1 MKTSSNN
8 NNIES
13 NNRVSQV
20 VIDLRPEVKHHE
32 GYGREKVADVYFRTQ
47 VRAYSRQVYGD
58 YSQEAHEA
66 AEKATA
72 AYYSEVVEL
81 LKGEGWTL
89 LNDYAKWHTCP
100 ELTKGDQYLYVHPDS
115 ISGEVTPADIDAL
128 EAKFKA
134 LTACEYRGTDN
145 YGDIILTRSEADER
159 MLYRE
164 TYTEGIAA
172 TVKECTTTKRSNL
185 YKDRGDALGC
195 IRSRIAIQN
204 KRTDLTGHGTGY
216 YRERKAVAGFVQEEY
231 DRLLEAGYIKEATG
245 QNGRTLCRW
254 INKKEEKELT
264 KARREAEKAE
274 KERKA
279 AERQE
284 RYEAR
289 CKDLEAEALAQMP
302 YKVGDIVTSRY
313 GETGRVIE
321 MHPEIT
327 GDIDSPHLVYEYT
340 GKPLVNVVILDTN
353 GKRHCAHWSVYTL
366 EPAPEIKAI
375 DVLQVGTMV
384 RMPGVIGGLRV
395 EEIDRKGDRVI
406 CVDGCKER
414 HTYKGLDYF
423 TTTAEEIC
431 IPEWLRICQYFEMD
445 ESFGHTRVLCTDIE
459 PCCDAL
465 WPVLIRWEDG
475 EEKGGIYL
483 TSALDALNRK
493 AYYYSEYQKLG
504 HQETRPQEWLKKT
517 TNEKRATYYRA
528 CVELE
533 RMAGDGLPL
542 VIRADGADTE
552 ANPWNALEKRVKTA
566 RVFHLGDR
574 VKMHYPYQC
583 NEVTGVINRIRFDE
597 GSLSLGG
604 WCTHY
609 DIRFDEEYQRPNNF
623 GGKDTGVGNI
633 SPERIELVERAEFC
647 PEPASEWLQPGEKV
661 AHYLD
666 YGDGTG
672 DWLIGNVTGYELCDD
687 GTVIVIYGEYRTPLK
702 GMVKYQPEMDEKA
715 A

>member
-1 MKTSSNN
+1 MKTSVNT

-13 NNRVSQV
+13 NNGMSQV
-20 VIDLRPEVKHHE
+20 VIDLRPEVKHQDGH
-32 GYGREKVADVYFRTQ
+32 GREKVADVYFRTQ

-89 LNDYAKWHTCP
+89 LNDYAKWHNCP
-100 ELTKGDQYLYVHPDS
+100 ELAKGAQYLYVHPDS
-115 ISGEVTPADIDAL
+115 ISGEVNPANIDAL

-164 TYTEGIAA
+164 TYAEGIAA
-172 TVKECTTTKRSNL
+172 TIKECTATKRSNL

-231 DRLLEAGYIKEATG
+231 DRLLQAGYIKEATG

-254 INKKEEKELT
+254 INKKEEKELN
-264 KARREAEKAE
+264 KARREAEKAA
-274 KERKA
+274 KEREA

-284 RYEAR
+284 R
-289 CKDLEAEALAQMP
+289 KEAEAKAEIENAKALSRQREAEGKPIGVGELVVLKKYGGFVGFITKEHKDGRLTFQIEAKTWDETHTADMFTRIMAERP
-302 YKVGDIVTSRY
+302 AWLQDGQHVLYNGELHVIEIADAFGDIATC
-313 GETGRVIE
+313 ETNR
-321 MHPEIT
+321 HC
-327 GDIDSPHLVYEYT
+327 
-340 GKPLVNVVILDTN
+340 VVIRKVQDEAIIGNCLFVSWEVVTPCTPD
-353 GKRHCAHWSVYTL
+353 GREL
-366 EPAPEIKAI
+366 LPEPPAEVVI
-375 DVLQVGTMV
+375 D
-384 RMPGVIGGLRV
+384 
-395 EEIDRKGDRVI
+395 
-406 CVDGCKER
+406 
-414 HTYKGLDYF
+414 
-423 TTTAEEIC
+423 
-431 IPEWLRICQYFEMD
+431 
-445 ESFGHTRVLCTDIE
+445 E
-459 PCCDAL
+459 PD
-465 WPVLIRWEDG
+465 
-475 EEKGGIYL
+475 
-483 TSALDALNRK
+483 
-493 AYYYSEYQKLG
+493 YYSEYQKLG
-504 HQETRPQEWLKKT
+504 HQEARPQEWLKKT

-574 VKMHYPYQC
+574 VKVKDGSR
-583 NEVTGVINRIRFDE
+583 EVTGIVNGIRCNE
-597 GSLSLGG
+597 GSLALGG

-609 DIRFDEEYQRPNNF
+609 NIQWDKQYQYT
-623 GGKDTGVGNI
+623 TGYGTVTGCGNI
-633 SPERIELVERAEFC
+633 GPERIELIERAEFC
-647 PEPASEWLQPGEKV
+647 PEPAAEWLQPGEKV

-672 DWLIGNVTGYELCDD
+672 DWLIGNVTGYELCDN

-702 GMVKYQPEMDEKA
+702 GMVKYQPEMDGKA

>member
-13 NNRVSQV
+13 NNGMSQV
-20 VIDLRPEVKHHE
+20 VIDLRPEVKHQDGH
-32 GYGREKVADVYFRTQ
+32 GREILADVYFRTQ

-89 LNDYAKWHTCP
+89 LNDYAKWHNCP
-100 ELTKGDQYLYVHPDS
+100 ELAKGAQYLYVHPDS
-115 ISGEVTPADIDAL
+115 ISGEVNPADIDAL

-164 TYTEGIAA
+164 TYTDGIAD
-172 TVKECTTTKRSNL
+172 TIKECTTTKRSNL

-195 IRSRIAIQN
+195 IRNRIAIQN

-231 DRLLEAGYIKEATG
+231 DRLLQAGYIKEATG

-254 INKKEEKELT
+254 ISKKEEKERA
-264 KARREAEKAE
+264 KAIREAEKAE

-279 AERQE
+279 A
-284 RYEAR
+284 
-289 CKDLEAEALAQMP
+289 
-302 YKVGDIVTSRY
+302 
-313 GETGRVIE
+313 
-321 MHPEIT
+321 
-327 GDIDSPHLVYEYT
+327 
-340 GKPLVNVVILDTN
+340 
-353 GKRHCAHWSVYTL
+353 TL
-366 EPAPEIKAI
+366 ESAPEIKAI

-384 RMPGVIGGLRV
+384 RMPGVVGGLRV

-423 TTTAEEIC
+423 TTTAEEIR

-465 WPVLIRWEDG
+465 WPVLIRWEDD
-475 EEKGGIYL
+475 EDKGGIYL

-504 HQETRPQEWLKKT
+504 HQEARPTEWI
-517 TNEKRATYYRA
+517 EKATSEEREAYYRA

-609 DIRFDEEYQRPNNF
+609 DIRFDEEYQRHNNF

-647 PEPASEWLQPGEKV
+647 PEPAAEWLQPGEKV

-672 DWLIGNVTGYELCDD
+672 DWLTGNVTGYELCDD

-702 GMVKYQPEMDEKA
+702 GMVKYQLEMDGKA

>member
-1 MKTSSNN
+1 MNTQNINNSNN
-8 NNIES
+8 ETKNGM
-13 NNRVSQV
+13 SQV
-20 VIDLRPEVKHHE
+20 VIDLRPQVKHQDGH
-32 GYGREKVADVYFRTQ
+32 GREVLADVYFRINVQ
-47 VRAYSRQVYGD
+47 AYTANLYT
-58 YSQEAHEA
+58 YTKEAREES
-66 AEKATA
+66 EKACE

-81 LKGEGWTL
+81 LKSEGWTL
-89 LNDYAKWHTCP
+89 RKEKYGVGDCP
-100 ELTKGDQYLYVHPDS
+100 QMVKGTQYLYCHPQD
-115 ISGEVTPADIDAL
+115 ISGQVNPADIEAL
-128 EAKFKA
+128 EAKIKA
-134 LTACEYRGTDN
+134 LTSCKYYKTDN
-145 YGDIILTRSEADER
+145 YGDIIVTTSESDEEQ
-159 MLYRE
+159 LYRD
-164 TYTEGIAA
+164 TYADGLASIWQEVI
-172 TVKECTTTKRSNL
+172 TTKRSNL
-185 YKDRGDALGC
+185 YKDKAEAEHCVRRRIC
-195 IRSRIAIQN
+195 IANRRA
-204 KRTDLTGHGTGY
+204 DLNDIGTGSY
-216 YRERKAVAGFVQEEY
+216 NMRSPLLQFLMEEY
-231 DRLLEAGYIKEATG
+231 DCLLKAGYIKEAEG

-254 INKKEEKELT
+254 INKKEEKELA
-264 KARREAEKAE
+264 KDIREAEQAE
-274 KERKA
+274 KERNEC
-279 AERQE
+279 ERQE
-284 RYEAR
+284 
-289 CKDLEAEALAQMP
+289 
-302 YKVGDIVTSRY
+302 
-313 GETGRVIE
+313 
-321 MHPEIT
+321 
-327 GDIDSPHLVYEYT
+327 
-340 GKPLVNVVILDTN
+340 
-353 GKRHCAHWSVYTL
+353 RHCAHWSVYTL
-366 EPAPEIKAI
+366 EPAPEIKAT

-406 CVDGCKER
+406 CVDGCNER

-423 TTTAEEIC
+423 TTTAEEIR

-445 ESFGHTRVLCTDIE
+445 EIFGHTRVLCTDIE

-475 EEKGGIYL
+475 EDKGGIHL

-504 HQETRPQEWLKKT
+504 HQEARPQEWLKKT

-609 DIRFDEEYQRPNNF
+609 DIRFDEEYQHPNNF

-672 DWLIGNVTGYELCDD
+672 DWLTGNVTGYELCDD

-702 GMVKYQPEMDEKA
+702 GMVKYQPEMDGKA